1 MVSAGARVLRIGRT
15 PRDDKVAAKVVV
27 SNLSSDSTAAIR
39 NAIERNLEWIKSH
52 ILGPNIAEQD
62 IPSYL
67 DWICEWLKERVP
79 QYADP
84 QGLDRIVR
92 KELRNLFGREFTNG
106 RRKAIFGDVG
116 ELEDPSALLF
126 ERKIELSD
134 EVRACLECIQKG
146 ARDLIIEAFT
156 LTEADM
162 SGKNVRN
169 RLAAR
174 LGISRNTL
182 DQRISR
188 ALRRIRARMR
198 YRPGWNNPQE

>member
-1 MVSAGARVLRIGRT
+1 MASADARRTANRWT
-15 PRDDKVAAKVVV
+15 PRDEKVAAKVVV

-39 NAIERNLEWIKSH
+39 SAVERNLEWIKSH

-67 DWICEWLKERVP
+67 EWICEWLKERVP

-92 KELRNLFGREFTNG
+92 KELRNLFGREFTDG
-106 RRKAIFGDVG
+106 RRKALFGDVG

-162 SGKNVRN
+162 SGKDARN

-174 LGISRNTL
+174 LGISR
-182 DQRISR
+182 
-188 ALRRIRARMR
+188 
-198 YRPGWNNPQE
+198 